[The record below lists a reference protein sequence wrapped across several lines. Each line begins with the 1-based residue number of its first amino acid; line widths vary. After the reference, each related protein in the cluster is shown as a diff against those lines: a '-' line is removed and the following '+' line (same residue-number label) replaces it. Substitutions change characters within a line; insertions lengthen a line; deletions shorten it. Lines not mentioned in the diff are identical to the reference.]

1 MEFLG
6 GEECESKNSLKK
18 RYENSIHLLQQQIKE
33 MEVESME
40 LRQET
45 EHLRQHLKI
54 EMRNRE
60 AYLEETALGHREE
73 IQKLKDHHM
82 TEI

>member
-1 MEFLG
+1 
-6 GEECESKNSLKK
+6 
-18 RYENSIHLLQQQIKE
+18 
-33 MEVESME
+33 MEVESTE

-54 EMRNRE
+54 EMQNRE

-82 TEI
+82 TEIQKLEDHHMAKRKELNDQYNADERS